1 MSHMSD
7 LRNDRLFWLSKL
19 AVGVCLAG
27 VLVSV
32 SVAEGPGVPVQRA
45 FDRWQATSHPDS
57 ADVIGS
63 PATAFDVNE
72 ENGLAGGA
80 LTVDDVPRGVTGDH
94 RIFLPSVRWDAVPT
108 PVPADLV
115 NGGFEADWEEEE
127 SHDVLIFPI
136 DGDPYRAVMGNVFT
150 PPGWLTWY
158 RHGKPVEHDPR
169 NDDGWVQPEV
179 KDAWVHPPHDP
190 ARVHSGEKAIHM
202 FKTWGVFD
210 GGLLQSVSVEPGARL
225 RLSAFA
231 HAWSSQRDDAR
242 WSEGPGN
249 ACGFKLEGETHD
261 DDWRNFTFWV
271 GVDPLGGQNP
281 YAESV
286 VWGWGAHI
294 YNCHDEVPYIE
305 VVAEHDT
312 VTVFLRTRTLW
323 PFKHNNAYWDDVTLE
338 IIP

>member
-1 MSHMSD
+1 MSD
-7 LRNDRLFWLSKL
+7 VGDLRGVRPPWLRRL

-32 SVAEGPGVPVQRA
+32 SVAEGPGAPLQRA
-45 FDRWQATSHPDS
+45 LDGWQAISHGDS
-57 ADVIGS
+57 AEGIPS
-63 PATAFDVNE
+63 PGTTTEVNE
-72 ENGLAGGA
+72 EATTTDGDL
-80 LTVDDVPRGVTGDH
+80 RGVAGDH
-94 RIFLPSVRWDAVPT
+94 RVFLPSVRWDAAPT

-115 NGGFEADWEEEE
+115 NGDFEADWGDGGT
-127 SHDVLIFPI
+127 HDVLIFPT
-136 DGDPYRAVMGNVFT
+136 DGDSYEDQMGNVFT

-158 RHGKPVEHDPR
+158 LHGKPVDHDPE
-169 NDDGWVQPEV
+169 NPHGWVQPEV
-179 KDAWVHPPHDP
+179 KDAWVHHDP
-190 ARVHSGEKAIHM
+190 VRVHSGEKAIHM

-210 GGLLQSVSVEPGARL
+210 GGLLQSVSVEPGSRL

-231 HAWSSQRDDAR
+231 HAWSSRQDDAR
-242 WSEGPGN
+242 WSEGPGS
-249 ACGFKLEGETHD
+249 ACGFKFEGETHD

-305 VVAEHDT
+305 VYAEHDT

-338 IIP
+338 IMP